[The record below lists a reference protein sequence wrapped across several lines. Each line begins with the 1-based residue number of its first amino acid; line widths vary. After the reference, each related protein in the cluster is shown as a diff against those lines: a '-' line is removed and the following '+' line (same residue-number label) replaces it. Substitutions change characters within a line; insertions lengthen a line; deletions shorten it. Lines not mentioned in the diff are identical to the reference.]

1 MSNHEPLPMLPSP
14 LLDALELLRSTP
26 PVGRP
31 LTVAEERRLRSQGN
45 LFRPGAI
52 VLAGDGFDTDAI
64 HGNRFSGRVVL
75 GGEVYQSVLEDVEV
89 GAGARVDRCPLVRRT
104 IVGPGSV
111 VRDST
116 LDCSAP
122 TSFGVG
128 SVIRAGLETPGREI
142 RIWDAMTLDD
152 GERYLSD
159 AKLKKRVD
167 RLVEAVTFDR
177 TVVGAGVQI
186 LNTPWV
192 DRAYFGPGTRVH
204 AAQRLDQC
212 TFVSTVEESV
222 FLGSA
227 VQLRGAIVQWGA
239 EVGSAAQVVQSI
251 LLEHSAAGRQALVTE
266 SLIGPNTSVGGGE
279 VTASFLGPFV
289 GFHHQSLLIAAW
301 WPEGRGNIGYGANIG
316 SNHTSRSPDQE
327 LWAGEGTFFGLATA
341 VKFPS
346 NFQDA
351 PYSILASGVVTLPQR
366 LSLPFSLIL
375 DEPHDTPETRGLN
388 RVIPGWVLK
397 ENVYLLLRNE
407 AKYFQRNRARRHT
420 FDLRIFRPE
429 IVEKLW
435 KARVLLA
442 NTEGKLV
449 YTREDLPAVG
459 KNYMLEEDRRE
470 ALNVYR
476 EFLKYAGLKLFAE
489 RELDGIPCDSE
500 WLGGLFRRLNLD
512 YYSTEQNLA
521 LYLEEERT
529 LWSSSLRAKERDDRR
544 GALIIPDYE
553 AFHKP
558 AEEDEFLLKKQ
569 EELQS
574 LAGKIRRIGPS
585 VS

>member
-1 MSNHEPLPMLPSP
+1 MLESP
-14 LLDALELLRSTP
+14 LLEALRLLRTAP
-26 PVGRP
+26 PVGRS
-31 LTVAEERRLRSQGN
+31 LTAAEVDSLRSQGN
-45 LFRPGAI
+45 LFRPGAV
-52 VLAGDGFDTDAI
+52 VLAGGTFDLQTI
-64 HGNRFSGRVVL
+64 HGNRFSGRIVL
-75 GGEVYQSVLEDVEV
+75 DGEVYNSVLEDVEV
-89 GAGARVDRCPLVRRT
+89 GSGALVDQCTLVRRSLIGAGA
-104 IVGPGSV
+104 IV
-111 VRDST
+111 RNST
-116 LDCSAP
+116 LDCSTP
-122 TSFGVG
+122 TSYGVG
-128 SVIRAGLETPGREI
+128 SAIKAGLETPGREI
-142 RIWDAMTLDD
+142 RIWDSMTLDS
-152 GERYLSD
+152 GEQYLTDSELRE
-159 AKLKKRVD
+159 AVD
-167 RLVEAVTFDR
+167 RLVVAVTFDR

-204 AAQRLDQC
+204 AAQRIDQC
-212 TFVSTVEESV
+212 TFVSTPEESV

-227 VQLRGAIVQWGA
+227 VQLRGAIVQWGG

-251 LLEHSAAGRQALVTE
+251 LLEYSAAGRQALVTE
-266 SLIGPNTSVGGGE
+266 SLIGPNTSVSGGE

-301 WPEGRGNIGYGANIG
+301 WPEGRGNVGYGANIG

-341 VKFPS
+341 VKFPA

-407 AKYFQRNRARRHT
+407 AKYLQRNRARRHT

-442 NTEGKLV
+442 NTEGKPV

-489 RELDGIPCDSE
+489 SELDGIPCDPE
-500 WLGGLFRRLNLD
+500 WLRGLFRRLNLD
-512 YYSTEQNLA
+512 YFSLEQNLA
-521 LYLEEERT
+521 LYLVEEKS
-529 LWSSSLRAKERDDRR
+529 LWASSLRAKERDDRR
-544 GALIIPDYE
+544 GGLIIPDYD
-553 AFHKP
+553 AFHRP
-558 AEEDEFLLKKQ
+558 AEEDEFLVKKQ
-569 EELQS
+569 EELDR
-574 LAGKIRRIGPS
+574 LTEKIRRIGPS